1 MSNVNNKIKI
11 GLVEDHEVVRNAI
24 SKMLADI
31 PEFELV
37 FDAANG
43 QDFLDQLKD
52 NPIDIVLL
60 DLEMPVLNGIETIN
74 ELNKLESAVKVV
86 MLTMHDDL
94 EIAFE
99 LLSKGANAYLLK
111 ECSTKEMVK
120 AIITVHEK
128 GSYTNEFMN
137 DAIINSVASERKTQN
152 RMKQLNLDQRDL
164 KILQLICDG
173 CTGQQIADAVFTS
186 KKNLDL
192 IRTKLMKK
200 FKVKTGNELIR
211 LCIIH
216 NIYTPR
222 TNEEIELEKQDLLL
236 TKKLRKQ
243 YRLKQNNF

>member
-31 PEFELV
+31 PKFELV
-37 FDAANG
+37 FDVANG

-173 CTGQQIADAVFTS
+173 FTGQQIADAVFTS

-243 YRLKQNNF
+243 YRLMQNNF